1 MRCFIFPKIIFP
13 WRGSNRFGDGVVD
26 VMMMMMMMM
35 IVMVV
40 VISGGGGGGGGG
52 GNDDD
57 YNPDSILNKSTAD
70 RYPDGPI
77 TARYRFM

>member
-1 MRCFIFPKIIFP
+1 MRSFIFLPSSHGAAQI
-13 WRGSNRFGDGVVD
+13 DLAMVL
-26 VMMMMMMMM
+26 MMMMMMIMM

-40 VISGGGGGGGGG
+40 VISGGGGGG
-52 GNDDD
+52 NDDD
-57 YNPDSILNKSTAD
+57 PDSILNKSTAG